1 MDLEK
6 LQNLEII
13 FSYEINK
20 RKKRKREPT
29 DMYKSIP
36 EVIAG
41 LDVDEIISYVH
52 DVSDDLFLLELK
64 RYATVIKKM
73 KQEKKDEQVSTGLC
87 SCSKEK

>member
-6 LQNLEII
+6 LKNLEII
-13 FSYEINK
+13 LSYEINK
-20 RKKRKREPT
+20 RKRKREVE

-41 LDVDEIISYVH
+41 LDVYEIVSYVH
-52 DVSDDLFLLELK
+52 NVSDDLFLLELK
-64 RYATVIKKM
+64 RYASVVKKL
-73 KQEKKDEQVSTGLC
+73 KQENKDEQVSTGLC

>member
-13 FSYEINK
+13 LSYEINK
-20 RKKRKREPT
+20 RKRKRVAE

-41 LDVDEIISYVH
+41 LDVDEIVSYVH

-64 RYATVIKKM
+64 RYAAVIKKL

>member
-13 FSYEINK
+13 LSYEINK
-20 RKKRKREPT
+20 RKRKREVD

-41 LDVDEIISYVH
+41 LDVDEIVSYVH

-73 KQEKKDEQVSTGLC
+73 KEEN
-87 SCSKEK
+87 KEK

>member
-13 FSYEINK
+13 LSYEINK
-20 RKKRKREPT
+20 TKRKREAE
-29 DMYKSIP
+29 DMYKTIP
-36 EVIAG
+36 EVITG
-41 LDVDEIISYVH
+41 LDIHEIISYVH